1 MRLVSWFLLALLLPW
16 QATALRAECAV
27 PEQVSAV
34 RAAAEHEL
42 SVASQNLWRFSPRE
56 MSASQRPQRI
66 AAWSRHLREVLRY
79 PHILVVQEVASLA
92 LLEEL
97 AERVSA
103 DGGPRYQPLL
113 VRGNDHSGIDV
124 AVLLRE
130 PVVVAKVTPLF
141 ARQRNGQHWLFS
153 RPPLHLEISE
163 PFAFDLVALHLR
175 SGHGLH
181 DVRRGDWVK
190 SKRAAQAKMIRG
202 WAQEKI
208 AAGKALMLIG
218 DLNSAPGDDDYAQPL
233 NILQQA
239 PLWSV
244 WQALPEVDRF
254 SYIYRCQ
261 RQAVDHILL
270 SAKLR
275 QRMQRAAVSRG
286 NAGRYRKLYGGQGS
300 TEVVSDHDALVVYL
314 RR

>member
-1 MRLVSWFLLALLLPW
+1 MLTRLFAWLLLLSSW
-16 QATALRAECAV
+16 QATALLAQCEA
-27 PEQVSAV
+27 PEQVRAVSAP
-34 RAAAEHEL
+34 AAHEL
-42 SVASQNLWRFSPRE
+42 SVASQNLWRFSPHE
-56 MSASQRPQRI
+56 MTASQRPQRI

-79 PHILVVQEVASLA
+79 PHILVVQEVASWA

-97 AERVSA
+97 AERIST

-130 PVVVAKVTPLF
+130 PVTVARVTPLF
-141 ARQRNGQHWLFS
+141 ADQRNGQHWLFS
-153 RPPLHLEISE
+153 RPPLHVEISE

-175 SGHGLH
+175 SGHGL
-181 DVRRGDWVK
+181 DDLRRGDWVK

-202 WAQEKI
+202 WAQARMAE
-208 AAGKALMLIG
+208 GKALMLIG

-244 WQALPEVDRF
+244 WQALPEADRF

-261 RQAVDHILL
+261 RQAIDHILL
-270 SAKLR
+270 SPKLR
-275 QRMQRAAVSRG
+275 QRMQRVAVSRG
-286 NAGRYRKLYGGQGS
+286 NAGHYRKLYSGQGS

-314 RR
+314 KR